1 MQHWLGS
8 SMAVEAG
15 AMVVDDLVSLHVLL
29 VVLAARPAL
38 GGGAQHGVRGHGRV
52 AGEASGRLHCHY
64 QVARVRHY
72 HVSHLVKKKD
82 KDFEKSHICG
92 TFEPLWIFAERRRL
106 PFSEGVQSEEELIQY
121 IEHEY
126 PQYTI

>member
-15 AMVVDDLVSLHVLL
+15 AMVVDDLVSLLVLL

-52 AGEASGRLHCHY
+52 AGEAASPRAHQRALVGRLHRHY

-72 HVSHLVKKKD
+72 HVGHLVKR
-82 KDFEKSHICG
+82 G
-92 TFEPLWIFAERRRL
+92 LRLWMAWISR
-106 PFSEGVQSEEELIQY
+106 
-121 IEHEY
+121 
-126 PQYTI
+126 

>member
-52 AGEASGRLHCHY
+52 AGEAAGRLHCHY
-64 QVARVRHY
+64 QVARVRHH
-72 HVSHLVKKKD
+72 HVGHLVKR
-82 KDFEKSHICG
+82 G
-92 TFEPLWIFAERRRL
+92 LRLWMAWISR
-106 PFSEGVQSEEELIQY
+106 
-121 IEHEY
+121 
-126 PQYTI
+126 